1 MKNLNSPFCI
11 NLQNSNLYEGA
22 VGGGSN
28 YANPVKTS
36 GVSSTTAS
44 TTAAQQAPGL
54 LKFYQILSDTTVRR
68 TEVDQEDVKLYWKSD
83 KR

>member
-1 MKNLNSPFCI
+1 MYKFAKFKSLWR
-11 NLQNSNLYEGA
+11 GGG
-22 VGGGSN
+22 GGGSN

-44 TTAAQQAPGL
+44 TTAAQQAPDL

>member
-1 MKNLNSPFCI
+1 MKKLNSPFCI
-11 NLQNSNLYEGA
+11 NLQNSNLYEGE

-44 TTAAQQAPGL
+44 TTAAQQAPDL

>member
-11 NLQNSNLYEGA
+11 NLQNSNLYEGE
-22 VGGGSN
+22 VGGGGSN

-36 GVSSTTAS
+36 DVSSTTSS
-44 TTAAQQAPGL
+44 TTATQQAPDL

-68 TEVDQEDVKLYWKSD
+68 TEVVQEDESD